1 MSPASV
7 ERCVQA
13 LMKDPDFKP
22 QNGRTKEE
30 SAWAVCTKKYQ
41 ESQALADRLEKHK
54 LKNSRKGK

>member
-13 LMKDPDFKP
+13 LMRDPDFKP

-54 LKNSRKGK
+54 TKK